1 MPGTTKLR
9 SPPAP
14 PITPTH
20 ASDDVTCS
28 LSWPNPNCT
37 SLPFTPYPVMVGTR
51 PIPSPLA
58 RMVEMKHVTKMASP
72 WLRGGRGR
80 VCSWFP
86 SVPSEGRR
94 QRSHHPLPSHTMGP
108 RAEREH
114 LILPSEARG
123 AALAPG
129 ATACVCYVCE
139 QSHLW
144 GGRIN
149 TWH

>member
-14 PITPTH
+14 PTPPHTH
-20 ASDDVTCS
+20 ASDNVTCP
-28 LSWPNPNCT
+28 LLWPNPNCT
-37 SLPFTPYPVMVGTR
+37 SLPFTSYPVMVGTR
-51 PIPSPLA
+51 PSPFPLTI
-58 RMVEMKHVTKMASP
+58 MVEMKHVTKMASP
-72 WLRGGRGR
+72 WLRGRRGR

-94 QRSHHPLPSHTMGP
+94 SHHPLPSHMMGP

-114 LILPSEARG
+114 LILPSEAGG

-129 ATACVCYVCE
+129 ANACVYYVCE
-139 QSHLW
+139 QSHPW
-144 GGRIN
+144 GGGGIN